1 MKICFL
7 VSNIFTLGGVQRVV
21 SSLATELSKSCK
33 VDIVCTEDNVIV
45 DKQIYDLSNDVNI
58 VIREELL
65 DSNYRNSLYS
75 KVLRRINR
83 KVKFLDK
90 NIFND
95 LLVSAYYPKSE
106 RRAFI
111 NYINSNNYDIV
122 IGVEG
127 KYSILLGLISSSIN
141 SKTIGWQ
148 HNSYEAYFSKYR
160 QYLWHK
166 ESLFKKYVPLL
177 GAYIVLTNY
186 DKNKILSEKS
196 VHTQVIY
203 NPLSFTSEL
212 KSECKNKQILFVG
225 RLVEEQKG
233 LDLLI
238 EAFKQ
243 ISYYEPEWRLCIVG
257 DGEDREKLINLI
269 KANKLEENIELH
281 QFTNDVKSF
290 YRNSSIFISTSRW
303 EGFGLVITEAMECGL
318 PVVAFRNSGPQEIIN
333 KNNVN
338 GILVENGNVNEL
350 VKSVLNLIRDEKV
363 LIEMSKESIKRAK
376 DFSIEETAQEWINLF
391 NKLV

>member
-1 MKICFL
+1 M
-7 VSNIFTLGGVQRVV
+7 
-21 SSLATELSKSCK
+21 
-33 VDIVCTEDNVIV
+33 
-45 DKQIYDLSNDVNI
+45 
-58 VIREELL
+58 
-65 DSNYRNSLYS
+65 
-75 KVLRRINR
+75 
-83 KVKFLDK
+83 
-90 NIFND
+90 
-95 LLVSAYYPKSE
+95 
-106 RRAFI
+106 
-111 NYINSNNYDIV
+111 
-122 IGVEG
+122 
-127 KYSILLGLISSSIN
+127 
-141 SKTIGWQ
+141 
-148 HNSYEAYFSKYR
+148 
-160 QYLWHK
+160 
-166 ESLFKKYVPLL
+166 PLL